1 MKRRDVLLW
10 AAAVAGAD
18 SEAAVDLADL
28 IEANRGS
35 VVAVGVHNAIKSPRF
50 SFHGTGFAVGD
61 GSRVVTN
68 AHVLPGATERDVGDR
83 LAVLVLRRPGS
94 PELRMVGN
102 TSSDGTHDVAV
113 LEIEGAPLSAI
124 ALSAAGLPRPGTTVA
139 LIGYPLG
146 TALGVVPV
154 THRGIVSAI
163 TAIALPPGSARQ
175 LDEKTLM
182 RLRDGAFEV
191 IQLDATAYPGNSG
204 SPLFDLSTG
213 QVVGVINMVHV
224 KSTKESALS
233 QPSGITYAVPVRHV
247 MELLERR

>member
-1 MKRRDVLLW
+1 MRRRDVLLW
-10 AAAVAGAD
+10 LAAAASTGP
-18 SEAAVDLADL
+18 AAALDLADL

-35 VVAVGVHNAIKSPRF
+35 VVAVGIHNPVKSPRF
-50 SFHGTGFAVGD
+50 SFRGTGFVVGD

-68 AHVLPGATERDVGDR
+68 AHVLPGLSERDVGDR

-94 PELRMVGN
+94 PELRLVGN
-102 TSSDGTHDVAV
+102 TNSDAVHDVAV
-113 LEIEGAPLSAI
+113 LEIEGAPLTAI
-124 ALSAAGLPRPGTTVA
+124 ALSTAGLPRPGTAVA

-191 IQLDATAYPGNSG
+191 LQLDATAYPGNSG
-204 SPLFDLSTG
+204 SPLFDLGTG

-247 MELLERR
+247 TELLERR